1 MSRAQ
6 LTSTVEQNTGGAV
19 APFVAGKNAA
29 INGGFDIWQRGTS
42 FTQSTYASPGYA
54 ADRWRIVGDATTVV
68 TRESTIVPSGFQYS
82 VKIAGNG
89 STTPIPFMNQAVE
102 TANAIQYAGQTVTLS
117 AYQYASSSLSTKVA
131 FYYST
136 NVDETQSG
144 SWTAITA
151 SSGGTQTATN
161 AWSRNSGVFVVPSTA
176 KSLLIQVVSNAAL
189 SAAQSWYVTGVQL
202 EIGSVAT
209 PFSRAGGTLSGELE
223 ACQRYYWR
231 AGGDA
236 AYQTLATGCIVEGS
250 AVLMGLANPVPM
262 RIAPTS
268 VDYSTL
274 MVYDGNT
281 INTVSTVALNYASR
295 YISRVQGNPTTAPTA
310 NRPYWLFTNNSTS
323 AYIGFSA
330 EL

>member
-1 MSRAQ
+1 M
-6 LTSTVEQNTGGAV
+6 
-19 APFVAGKNAA
+19 
-29 INGGFDIWQRGTS
+29 I
-42 FTQSTYASPGYA
+42 
-54 ADRWRIVGDATTVV
+54 AT
-68 TRESTIVPSGFQYS
+68 
-82 VKIAGNG
+82 
-89 STTPIPFMNQAVE
+89 
-102 TANAIQYAGQTVTLS
+102 
-117 AYQYASSSLSTKVA
+117 
-131 FYYST
+131 
-136 NVDETQSG
+136 
-144 SWTAITA
+144 IT
-151 SSGGTQTATN
+151 
-161 AWSRNSGVFVVPSTA
+161 F
-176 KSLLIQVVSNAAL
+176 
-189 SAAQSWYVTGVQL
+189 TGVQL
-202 EIGSVAT
+202 ELGSVAT